1 MNTNETD
8 RTHEAEESPEPHP
21 RVEQIMTVLRQR
33 YGDRLSQDEFD
44 EVGEAAKA
52 IVQASEDMRA
62 VELGHGDS
70 PFSVPPYR
78 KD

>member
-1 MNTNETD
+1 MDTQDTND
-8 RTHEAEESPEPHP
+8 RAEQ
-21 RVEQIMTVLRQR
+21 VMAVLRQR
-33 YGDRLSQDEFD
+33 YGDRLDEQELE

-52 IVQASEDMRA
+52 IAKASEDMRA

-70 PFSVPPYR
+70 PFSLPPYR

>member
-1 MNTNETD
+1 METQ
-8 RTHEAEESPEPHP
+8 ESDG
-21 RVEQIMTVLRQR
+21 RVEQMMAVIRQR
-33 YGDRLSQDEFD
+33 YGDRLDEHELE

-62 VELGHGDS
+62 VRLEHGDS

-78 KD
+78 GD

>member
-1 MNTNETD
+1 MDTQDTND
-8 RTHEAEESPEPHP
+8 RAEQ
-21 RVEQIMTVLRQR
+21 VMAVLRQR
-33 YGDRLSQDEFD
+33 YGDRLNEQELE

-52 IVQASEDMRA
+52 IVKASEDMRA

-70 PFSVPPYR
+70 PFSLPPYR

>member
-1 MNTNETD
+1 MTEQNTVD
-8 RTHEAEESPEPHP
+8 HKAK
-21 RVEQIMTVLRQR
+21 QIMSVIRER
-33 YGDRLSQDEFD
+33 YGDRLDEQELE

-52 IVQASEDMRA
+52 IAQASEDMRA

-78 KD
+78 GD

>member
-1 MNTNETD
+1 MDTRDTND
-8 RTHEAEESPEPHP
+8 RAE
-21 RVEQIMTVLRQR
+21 QMIAVLRQR
-33 YGDRLSQDEFD
+33 YGDRLDEQELE

-52 IVQASEDMRA
+52 IVKASEDMRA

-70 PFSVPPYR
+70 PFSLPPYR

>member
-1 MNTNETD
+1 MTEQNGGD
-8 RTHEAEESPEPHP
+8 GRAEQMMS
-21 RVEQIMTVLRQR
+21 VIRQR
-33 YGDRLSQDEFD
+33 YGDRLDEHELE

-78 KD
+78 RD

>member
-1 MNTNETD
+1 MSECNRIDE
-8 RTHEAEESPEPHP
+8 RAE
-21 RVEQIMTVLRQR
+21 QMMTVIRQR
-33 YGDRLSQDEFD
+33 YGDRLTEDELD
-44 EVGEAAKA
+44 EVSEAAKA

-62 VELGHGDS
+62 VQLEHGDS

>member
-1 MNTNETD
+1 MSESSNIDE
-8 RTHEAEESPEPHP
+8 RAEQMMSIIRH
-21 RVEQIMTVLRQR
+21 R
-33 YGDRLSQDEFD
+33 YGARLDEHELE

-52 IVQASEDMRA
+52 IVQASDDMRT

>member
-1 MNTNETD
+1 MSEQSKVDD
-8 RTHEAEESPEPHP
+8 RATQMMA
-21 RVEQIMTVLRQR
+21 VLRQR
-33 YGDRLSQDEFD
+33 YGDRLSEDELE

-52 IVQASEDMRA
+52 IVQASEDKRA

-78 KD
+78 GD

>member
-1 MNTNETD
+1 MSEQSKVDD
-8 RTHEAEESPEPHP
+8 RAT
-21 RVEQIMTVLRQR
+21 QMMTVLRQR
-33 YGDRLSQDEFD
+33 YGDRLSEDELE

-78 KD
+78 GD

>member
-1 MNTNETD
+1 MSEQSSVD
-8 RTHEAEESPEPHP
+8 DKAEQMMA
-21 RVEQIMTVLRQR
+21 VIRQR
-33 YGDRLSQDEFD
+33 YGDRLDEQELE

-52 IVQASEDMRA
+52 IVQASEDMRT

-78 KD
+78 GD

>member
-1 MNTNETD
+1 MGTQESND
-8 RTHEAEESPEPHP
+8 RAE
-21 RVEQIMTVLRQR
+21 QMMAVLRRR
-33 YGDRLSQDEFD
+33 YGDRLSEDELE

-62 VELGHGDS
+62 VPLDHGDS

-78 KD
+78 GD

>member
-1 MNTNETD
+1 MSEQSKVDD
-8 RTHEAEESPEPHP
+8 RAEQMMS
-21 RVEQIMTVLRQR
+21 VLRQR
-33 YGDRLSQDEFD
+33 YGDRLTEEEFG
-44 EVGEAAKA
+44 EVSEAAKA

-62 VELGHGDS
+62 VQLEHGDS